1 MTRKI
6 VGELLYSITSIMFMV
21 TILPQVTKIFI
32 TKSAKDLS
40 MNAFVM
46 RLFTNFLLISS
57 GMLLNIR
64 TMVIAGSIYVVLNST
79 QITLKAIYDKRQKI
93 KKIT

>member
-6 VGELLYSITSIMFMV
+6 VGELLYSITSTMFIV
-21 TILPQVTKIFI
+21 TILPQITKIFI

-57 GMLLNIR
+57 GVLLNVR

-79 QITLKAIYDKRQKI
+79 QITLKAIYDKRQK
-93 KKIT
+93 K